1 MKNYIAEVTIRHYN
15 LKPNTK
21 TVWIEDVSRCHSEM
35 ITEQGYDNI
44 VEASPFF
51 RRLGGSETVKRT
63 YTRAGY
69 RVYEI
74 ISKSPDR
81 QQKTIRSFNFDI

>member
-1 MKNYIAEVTIRHYN
+1 MKNYIAIVSIRHYN
-15 LKPNTK
+15 LKPGTK
-21 TVWIEDVSRCHSEM
+21 TVWTENTERSHDEY
-35 ITEQGYDNI
+35 ITEEGYRNI
-44 VEASPFF
+44 VDASPFF
-51 RRLGGSETVKRT
+51 RRLGGSETLHRT

-81 QQKTIRSFNFDI
+81 TQKTVRTFNFDI